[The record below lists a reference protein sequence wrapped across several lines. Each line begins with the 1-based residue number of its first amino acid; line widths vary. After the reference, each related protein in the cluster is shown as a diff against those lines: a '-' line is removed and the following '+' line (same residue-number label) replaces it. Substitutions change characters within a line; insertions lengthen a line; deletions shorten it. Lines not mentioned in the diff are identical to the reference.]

1 MTDDKPSSIPSIIE
15 GNQVVLRPVT
25 EADLPRLLE
34 IINKPGVA
42 GRWGSSGY
50 DMDKVRTEFLEDDEI
65 VVFVIEVDR
74 QVVGAVQY
82 EQEVDPDYRHASID
96 IFIDPDWHGRGL
108 GTDAVR
114 TLARHLVHDLGHHR
128 LTIDPAA
135 DNAQAIACYKK
146 VGFKPVG
153 IMHNYERGRDG
164 TWHDSLL
171 MDLLAE
177 ELKEGT

>member
-1 MTDDKPSSIPSIIE
+1 LASRPDGPATALNGE
-15 GNQVVLRPVT
+15 LVVLRRVA

-34 IINKPGVA
+34 IINKPAVA
-42 GRWGSSGY
+42 RRWGSTGY
-50 DMDKVRTEFLEDDEI
+50 DIDKVRAEFLDDDEV
-65 VVFVIEVDR
+65 VVFVIEVDGR
-74 QVVGAVQY
+74 VVGPVQY
-82 EQEVDPDYRHASID
+82 EQELEPDYRHASID

-135 DNAQAIACYKK
+135 DNAPAIACYKK

-153 IMHNYERGRDG
+153 IMRNYERGRDG
-164 TWHDSLL
+164 TWHDGLL

-177 ELKEGT
+177 ELT